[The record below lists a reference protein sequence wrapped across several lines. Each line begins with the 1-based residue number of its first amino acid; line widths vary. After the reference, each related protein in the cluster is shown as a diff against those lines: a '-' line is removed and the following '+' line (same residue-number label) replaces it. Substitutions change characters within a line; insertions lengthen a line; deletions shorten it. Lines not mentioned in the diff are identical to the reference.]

1 MSVNRATITGN
12 LTRDPELKASST
24 GMSIMRLGVAVNE
37 RVKKADQW
45 EDYANYIDCVIF
57 GKRADGLS
65 PYLHKGS
72 KVAIDGR
79 LRWSSWEKD
88 GSRHSKIEIIVENI
102 DLMSGTNKQQATQTF
117 AVSTPPAQ
125 KATYDDDDIPF

>member
-45 EDYANYIDCVIF
+45 ED
-57 GKRADGLS
+57 LS
-65 PYLHKGS
+65 LIH
-72 KVAIDGR
+72 I
-79 LRWSSWEKD
+79 
-88 GSRHSKIEIIVENI
+88 
-102 DLMSGTNKQQATQTF
+102 
-117 AVSTPPAQ
+117 
-125 KATYDDDDIPF
+125 